1 MASWTKRICL
11 TLALLMGIVG
21 CAEPKKY
28 GVENKLSWFGPRRMV
43 WAVAPAVNLS
53 GMKEVDPLLQGDLA
67 YQSLQEVNGITAI
80 PVNRVVEV
88 YTTLHLDKVQ
98 SEEQAALVCDLLGC
112 DGLLVPTVT
121 AYDPYDP
128 PKLGASLQLF
138 TKDGLERQQNVDV
151 HDLARA
157 ATPGP
162 NDSVPRSQ
170 TFHQA
175 VGMFDA
181 QNGSVRNAL
190 MSYAAGRHDP
200 AGPLGSKEYLVN
212 MDRYCGFVYHEL
224 IGQLLN
230 SMEQ

>member
-1 MASWTKRICL
+1 MKLLSLFVA
-11 TLALLMGIVG
+11 ALLMLSCVG
-21 CAEPKKY
+21 CQEQPKY
-28 GVENKLSWFGPRRMV
+28 GVENPLNWFGQRRVV

-53 GMKEVDPLLQGDLA
+53 GMKEVDPLLQGDLV

-88 YTTLHLDKVQ
+88 YTTLHLEKVQ

-138 TKDGLERQQNVDV
+138 TKDGLERQRNVDV
-151 HDLARA
+151 HDLARQ

-162 NDSVPRSQ
+162 NDSIQRSQ

-190 MSYAAGRHDP
+190 AAYAAGRHDP
-200 AGPLGSKEYLVN
+200 AGPLAGKEYLVN
-212 MDRYCGFVYHEL
+212 MDRYSGFVYHEL
-224 IGQLLN
+224 IGQLIQ
-230 SMEQ
+230 SIGQQ